1 MNFFERK
8 ERYKS
13 GQNPIPTQGEFEKQM
28 VKVGDKWWPRGTV
41 SKRDIYYGK
50 PEEPQTPPIPITDI
64 GITKYV
70 LGVDIGHDV
79 LESSVVR
86 RGQIK
91 PALNRMLPKLKDSE
105 VHELYNLLMKFA
117 IRIQE
122 EEK

>member
-8 ERYKS
+8 AQYKSGS
-13 GQNPIPTQGEFEKQM
+13 GQNPLPTPEQM
-28 VKVGDKWWPRGTV
+28 DQHLAKF
-41 SKRDIYYGK
+41 S
-50 PEEPQTPPIPITDI
+50 I
-64 GITKYV
+64 GIDWGK
-70 LGVDIGHDV
+70 DV
-79 LESSVVR
+79 MESSDVR

-91 PALNRMLPKLKDSE
+91 PAVKNILPKLKASE